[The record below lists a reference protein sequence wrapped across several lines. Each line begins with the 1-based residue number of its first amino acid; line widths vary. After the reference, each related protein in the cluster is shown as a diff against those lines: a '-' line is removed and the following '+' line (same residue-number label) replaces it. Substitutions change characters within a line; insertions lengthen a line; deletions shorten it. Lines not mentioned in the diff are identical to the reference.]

1 METWQHGLQLLTQG
15 VHLCIGGFIEPPLLT
30 TLCHEGIPA
39 ALGQSW
45 RGLAS
50 SSRSTRAQT
59 LYIPVL
65 TSLLDLPVSFS
76 CTPVWNTAGVR
87 HRWPFTLLSFICI
100 KWEHLLRPCVLY
112 LLLVVWVFLKYIFD
126 RVSCSSGCLQV
137 CYVVKD
143 DPSHLILPLSREKMP
158 CSGIYS
164 WRLNTVCLLSSFFFP
179 LLLPSEFITKL
190 SWLST
195 VQTNKAPSLGNRTFF
210 LPRKMIHLRRGQTN
224 QFKMSTPEGKT
235 LSCSRYC
242 GDEGFQDSKQQE
254 M

>member
-30 TLCHEGIPA
+30 TLCHEGVPA

-50 SSRSTRAQT
+50 FSKSTRAQT

-143 DPSHLILPLSREKMP
+143 DPFTPDPAFVSREDA
-158 CSGIYS
+158 
-164 WRLNTVCLLSSFFFP
+164 LLRYLFLKAEHS
-179 LLLPSEFITKL
+179 LPSLI
-190 SWLST
+190 
-195 VQTNKAPSLGNRTFF
+195 FF
-210 LPRKMIHLRRGQTN
+210 LPP
-224 QFKMSTPEGKT
+224 STSQWVYYKVVMAIYSIDQQSSIAGK
-235 LSCSRYC
+235 
-242 GDEGFQDSKQQE
+242 
-254 M
+254 